1 MNILFFGSLYPDD
14 RIKDIRANS
23 RYFDIPSNTLQN
35 ALVAGFDSFSNQIV
49 VTAPSIKRYSKLFF
63 RSSKFSH
70 NTASTDICLPQI
82 DIPAIKE
89 ILLSESFYRAIKH
102 MESIDAIFIYSTSY
116 QALKAASRYKK
127 KHPGVCIVNMIA
139 DLPEYMSQSKSL
151 YKFLKEIG
159 VKMYYR
165 IINQVDGFVLLAPKM
180 RERMPI
186 EHKPWIQIEGVYND
200 SVAIEPQEKSPYKVI
215 LYTGALDRRYGIE
228 DLVSAFIG
236 IKNSDYRLWICGGGN
251 SVPMIQEA
259 AIRDSRI
266 NYLGVIS
273 REEVL
278 ALQKRATVLVNPR
291 HSSEEFTKYSFP
303 SKTMEYM
310 ASGTP
315 TLMSPLQCLPEE
327 YAQYLYFFDDESIEG
342 IRNKIIEVCE
352 TDRSQLQTFGDKAS
366 AFILGSKTQIHQCK
380 RIISFI
386 DKLLSRSET
395 N

>member
-1 MNILFFGSLYPDD
+1 MNLLFLGSLYPDD
-14 RIKDIRANS
+14 RVQDIRANT

-35 ALVAGFDSFSNQIV
+35 ALVKGFDSFSNQTV

-63 RSSKFSH
+63 RGSEFSH
-70 NTASTDICLPQI
+70 NSVSTDICLPQI

-89 ILLSESFYRAIKH
+89 VLLSRSFYRAIKH
-102 MESIDAIFIYSTSY
+102 IEPIDAIFIYSTSY

-151 YKFLKEIG
+151 YKLLKDIG
-159 VKMYYR
+159 VRMYYR
-165 IINQVDGFVLLAPKM
+165 IVNQVDGFVLLAPKM

-186 EHKPWIQIEGVYND
+186 EYKPWIQIEGVYND
-200 SVAIEPQEKSPYKVI
+200 SVTVEPQEKSPEKVV

-228 DLVSAFIG
+228 DLVNAFSG
-236 IKNSDYRLWICGGGN
+236 IEDSDYRLWICGSGN
-251 SVPMIQEA
+251 SVPVIQESA
-259 AIRDSRI
+259 RRDSRI
-266 NYLGVIS
+266 KYLGVIS

-278 ALQKRATVLVNPR
+278 ALQRRATVLVNPR

-315 TLMSPLQCLPEE
+315 TLMSPLLCLPEE
-327 YAQYLYFFDDESIEG
+327 YKQYLYFFEDESIEG

-352 TDRSQLQTFGDKAS
+352 TDRSQLQEFGNNA
-366 AFILGSKTQIHQCK
+366 AMFILGSKTQIHQCEK
-380 RIISFI
+380 IISFI
-386 DKLLSRSET
+386 ESLSKRIQT